1 MPASFSRPKK
11 GCDYPRPLPL
21 GANLWGS
28 QGSRWWTLGRGSREL
43 GRLELLR
50 QAQADLVRI
59 WSLGA
64 TPLLVLTLPT
74 QIQPNAAPSGVL
86 VSEERVMAQMGP
98 VAASLGEQW
107 AWAGPVIQAGL
118 GFREKVL
125 ASCREPSCAGSRHGR
140 SVSVS

>member
-11 GCDYPRPLPL
+11 GCDCPRPLPL
-21 GANLWGS
+21 GASLWGS
-28 QGSRWWTLGRGSREL
+28 QGSRWRTLGRGSREL

-50 QAQADLVRI
+50 QAQADLVRV
-59 WSLGA
+59 GA
-64 TPLLVLTLPT
+64 LVPPRCWYLTLPT
-74 QIQPNAAPSGVL
+74 QIQPNAAPSGML
-86 VSEERVMAQMGP
+86 VSEERMMAQMGP

-107 AWAGPVIQAGL
+107 VWAGPVIQAGL